1 MSDLA
6 TRSRRAAPLLAL
18 LLAGPLS
25 GPAAA
30 QQPAPP
36 ERAGSAPE
44 PLLDPLLDHGDPAAA
59 QEALLRALEADPRDP
74 RAPYV
79 LSALREVI
87 ELVPGGLAA
96 AHARLEPLL
105 GRVGDHASFDELAE
119 LVARLR
125 LAAGDRAGAY
135 ALTAQRGLLDEAL
148 VAGPF
153 GVARRAAL
161 ERVFPPEVAAARA
174 VVDPAER
181 FAALRGERGW
191 QRLTR
196 EPRNAHLD
204 LADAAEGEGQV
215 CYLLT
220 HVEAPGPLEAALTYR
235 GPSAKVWVNRAHAGT
250 IDRSRERLSH
260 EVRLPIRLVAGWNRL
275 LIKVAGGAGPSVQ
288 VRLATPAGG
297 PLVLP
302 CSATPREVAAVR
314 GEPGAP
320 LQQHT
325 LAALAQEQAPERRGL
340 YVHALLEAGLSEE
353 ANVALEDL
361 RAAAPAL
368 EEQAWLWNL
377 AGRAA
382 EQAEHLPQA
391 VQRERART
399 AYERARALD
408 PASSAARRALARF
421 SFRDDRVTE
430 GALLLEEGLARAPG
444 DLATRLAL
452 VRALV
457 EEGWLHPAEQVLAGA
472 PTGEPAPPALL
483 RAQADLLERRG
494 RRAEA
499 QEARERLLAQDQAAL
514 WVVGERLK
522 QALRAADAPGALAA
536 LAAVST
542 LGDPTPD
549 ERAEFEAGVWRS
561 LGDPARELAAR
572 RRWLEAQPHDV
583 GRRLAVARRLA
594 ELGPAPSPARTE
606 AIALLEGLVAER
618 PELHEAR
625 ELLEALGGEED
636 RFWEEWTPAL
646 SAILERSPGPEHWP
660 RASTVCLFDQTV
672 TKIYPDASTVD
683 VVHQVWRI
691 LDESGKERYGSR
703 PRVGELLEVR
713 TITPAGEV
721 LEPIRTGTDRFE
733 MPGLAPGAVVEHAFR
748 LERRAPDFQYTNG
761 PFYFQDPDLREPFWL
776 SRWVLIV
783 HQDAPVEV
791 VERNLDRPGITR
803 RTLQRGPWRVH
814 VYTAKDQPRHEPEPF
829 APDRDELLPWIKVVE
844 RRSLDAMASLYL
856 EQALALGAVT
866 PTVARQAA
874 ALTEGVPS
882 DSERARRLYRF
893 VQEHVT
899 SDSGGYTAAQILAAR
914 GGSKTTLLR
923 ALLLAADVPHDLALA
938 GPSPYADG
946 VEWGA
951 LEPSHFSL
959 PLLRIA
965 PRDGAPHYLLP
976 EAHRLAPY
984 GDLPFQLFEAPVF
997 VCDPAG
1003 GWLDVIPSAGL
1014 AAETQRSTAR
1024 YTLQP
1029 GGDAEVSV
1037 TRSLPGFGYYR
1048 SKEVL
1053 ASAPAAQ
1060 LRAFFAGQA
1069 AELQPGARLLDSA
1082 TPEVDVPGAPLA
1094 FALRFLAPGAVRP
1107 RGDGALEL
1115 RGLLSPTHLRRTFGT
1130 HPHRA
1135 FDLVLGAPV
1144 ARHDVVEVD
1153 LGPYA
1158 CPLLPPSVRLSA
1170 RFGQYSLVIRRGEGG
1185 RIALER
1191 RLLLRPGRIEPAE
1204 YARELLPFLQ
1214 RVDEADQTALVLEPR
1229 RTE

>member
-6 TRSRRAAPLLAL
+6 NCSRRAAPLMAL
-18 LLAGPLS
+18 LLLAAPL
-25 GPAAA
+25 GEPAAA
-30 QQPAPP
+30 QPAEPAAAA
-36 ERAGSAPE
+36 RE
-44 PLLDPLLDHGDPAAA
+44 PLLDPVLDHGDPAAA

-74 RAPYV
+74 RVPYA
-79 LSALREVI
+79 LTALRNVI

-96 AHARLEPLL
+96 ARARLEPLL
-105 GRVGDHASFDELAE
+105 ERVRDHANFDELAE

-135 ALTAQRGLLDEAL
+135 ALTAERGLLGEAL

-161 ERVFPPEVAAARA
+161 ERVFPPELAAARA

-191 QRLTR
+191 ERLTR
-196 EPRNAHLD
+196 EPRAAHLD
-204 LADAAEGEGQV
+204 LSDAAEGDGQA
-215 CYLLT
+215 CYVLT
-220 HVEAPGPLEAALTYR
+220 HVEAPGPLEAELVYR
-235 GPSAKVWVNRAHAGT
+235 GPSAKVWVNRAHVGT
-250 IDRSRERLSH
+250 IDRARERLSH

-275 LIKVAGGAGPSVQ
+275 LIKVAGGSGPSVH
-288 VRLATPAGG
+288 VRLTTPAGG

-302 CSATPREVAAVR
+302 CSATPAEVAAAR
-314 GEPGAP
+314 TEPSAP
-320 LQQHT
+320 LLQHA
-325 LAALAQEQAPERRGL
+325 LAALAQEPAGERRGL

-353 ANVALEDL
+353 ADVALQDL
-361 RAAAPAL
+361 RAAAPTL

-377 AGRAA
+377 VGRAA

-408 PASSAARRALARF
+408 PASCAALRALARF

-457 EEGWLHPAEQVLAGA
+457 EEGWLHPAEQVLASA
-472 PTGEPAPPALL
+472 PAPDPAPPALL
-483 RAQADLLERRG
+483 RAEADLLERRG

-499 QEARERLLAQDQAAL
+499 QAARERLLAQDQAAL
-514 WVVGERLK
+514 WVVGERLQ
-522 QALRAADAPGALAA
+522 QALRAADGPGALAA
-536 LAAVST
+536 LAALTS
-542 LGDPTPD
+542 LGDPTPG
-549 ERAEFEAGVWRS
+549 ERADFEARVWRS
-561 LGDPARELAAR
+561 LGNPARELAAM

-583 GRRLAVARRLA
+583 GRRLALAKRLA
-594 ELGPAPSPARTE
+594 EAGPDAGARAE
-606 AIALLEGLVAER
+606 AVALLEGLVAER

-625 ELLEALGGEED
+625 ELLAALGGAED
-636 RFWEEWTPAL
+636 RFWEEWTPELAE
-646 SAILERSPGPEHWP
+646 ILERSPGAEHWP

-691 LDESGKERYGSR
+691 LDENGKERYGSR
-703 PRVGELLEVR
+703 PRAGELLEVR
-713 TITPAGEV
+713 TITPSGEV

-748 LERRAPDFQYTNG
+748 FERGAPDFQYTNG

-783 HQDAPVEV
+783 HQDAPVEI

-803 RTLQRGPWRVH
+803 RTLQRGPWQVH

-844 RRSLDAMASLYL
+844 RRTLDEMASLYV
-856 EQALALGAVT
+856 EQALALGAVS

-874 ALTEGVPS
+874 ALTEGTTS
-882 DSERARRLYRF
+882 DLERARRLYRF
-893 VQEHVT
+893 VQDHVT
-899 SDSGGYTAAQILAAR
+899 GSSGGYTAAQILAAR

-923 ALLLAADVPHDLALA
+923 ALLLAADVPHDVALA

-959 PLLRIA
+959 PLLRVA

-984 GDLPFQLFEAPVF
+984 GSLPFQLYEAPVF

-1014 AAETQRSTAR
+1014 EAETQRSTAR
-1024 YTLQP
+1024 YSLQA

-1048 SKEVL
+1048 SKESL

-1082 TPEVDVPGAPLA
+1082 TPDVDVPGVPLA
-1094 FALRFLAPGAVRP
+1094 FTLRFLAPKAVRP

-1135 FDLVLGAPV
+1135 FDLVLNTPV
-1144 ARHDVVEVD
+1144 ARHDVVEVE

-1185 RIALER
+1185 RVELER
-1191 RLLLRPGRIEPAE
+1191 RLLLRPGRIDPAE

-1214 RVDEADQTALVLEPR
+1214 RVDEADQTALVLEAR
-1229 RTE
+1229 RGE